1 MFELH
6 HTIYE
11 PVTIMFELY
20 HLKHEPI
27 TIMFE
32 LTPWMEKLNNLKIE

>member
-1 MFELH
+1 
-6 HTIYE
+6 
-11 PVTIMFELY
+11 MFELY

-32 LTPWMEKLNNLKIE
+32 LTPWMEKLNDLKIE